1 MIKSVSTWSEA
12 IRMAMKLSSEHAIK
26 ICDNIYPSDENF
38 NGVVLH
44 VTKDNKND

>member
-1 MIKSVSTWSEA
+1 MKVINVNTSDEA
-12 IRMAMKLSSEHAIK
+12 IKLAMKLSSEHAVK

-44 VTKDNKND
+44 VVKEN

>member
-1 MIKSVSTWSEA
+1 MKLIKVNTSGEA
-12 IRMAMKLSSEHAIK
+12 IELAMKLSSKYAVK

-44 VTKDNKND
+44 VVKEN